1 MMCPKCGG
9 GAFLA
14 DEDLIRVTENTE
26 PLKVMIKQTF
36 TCRACGE
43 RFSRIVWDDM
53 DARKKGSE
61 MKGASSDLGVETLS
75 LSEREAA
82 DSDDRMDEIRF
93 TDKI

>member
-14 DEDLIRVTENTE
+14 DEDLIKITENTE
-26 PLKVMIKQTF
+26 PVKVMIKQTF

-53 DARKKGSE
+53 EARKKGGE
-61 MKGASSDLGVETLS
+61 ASGEPPGIGVETLS
-75 LSEREAA
+75 LVKKDSEY
-82 DSDDRMDEIRF
+82 SDGNEDEIRF